1 MNSIFQINKI
11 PILVLLLIGTVSPSS
26 ASLFD
31 NWTDNQLCE
40 WMDQPSPPGII
51 QNLVNKRK
59 IVCSEGEARQLS
71 ASEIKAQKLAK
82 NHDRLEEE
90 AKAKVEKA
98 KAKVEKAKA
107 KIESSK
113 RLATIEVSDAFD
125 GSFSFNF
132 TGVDEGRILG
142 FGYGTLNIKN
152 GEASISKDSQGIAKL
167 KYQSFEGRVDK
178 NGDLIAALFF
188 NPGHRWNA
196 MVDKLIVFEGDL
208 ENKKLSGMYDDVK
221 LYFYLVKK

>member
-11 PILVLLLIGTVSPSS
+11 LILVLLLIGTFSPSS

-98 KAKVEKAKA
+98 KAK
-107 KIESSK
+107 IESSK
-113 RLATIEVSDAFD
+113 RLETIEVSDAFD

-178 NGDLIAALFF
+178 NGDLISTLFF

-196 MVDKLIVFEGDL
+196 MVDKLIVFEGNIDK
-208 ENKKLSGMYDDVK
+208 KKLSGMYDDVK

>member
-11 PILVLLLIGTVSPSS
+11 LILVLLLIGTVSPSS

-40 WMDQPSPPGII
+40 WMDQPSPPRII

-98 KAKVEKAKA
+98 KAK
-107 KIESSK
+107 IESSK

-142 FGYGTLNIKN
+142 FGFGTLNIKN

-178 NGDLIAALFF
+178 NGDLIATLFF
-188 NPGHRWNA
+188 NPGDRWNA
-196 MVDKLIVFEGDL
+196 MVDKLIVFEGNIDK
-208 ENKKLSGMYDDVK
+208 KKLSGMYDDVK

>member
-11 PILVLLLIGTVSPSS
+11 LILVLLLIGTFSPSS

-98 KAKVEKAKA
+98 KAK
-107 KIESSK
+107 IESSK
-113 RLATIEVSDAFD
+113 RLETIEVSDAFD

-178 NGDLIAALFF
+178 NGDLIATLFF

-196 MVDKLIVFEGDL
+196 MVDKLIVFEGNIDK
-208 ENKKLSGMYDDVK
+208 KKLSGMYDDVK

>member
-11 PILVLLLIGTVSPSS
+11 LILVLLLIGTFSPSS

-71 ASEIKAQKLAK
+71 SSEIKAQKLAK

-98 KAKVEKAKA
+98 KAK
-107 KIESSK
+107 IESSK
-113 RLATIEVSDAFD
+113 RLETIEVSDAFD

-178 NGDLIAALFF
+178 NGDLIATLFF

-196 MVDKLIVFEGDL
+196 MVDKLIVFEGNIDK
-208 ENKKLSGMYDDVK
+208 KKLSGMYDDVN

>member
-1 MNSIFQINKI
+1 M
-11 PILVLLLIGTVSPSS
+11 LLIGTFSPSS

-31 NWTDNQLCE
+31 NWTANQLCA

-98 KAKVEKAKA
+98 KAK
-107 KIESSK
+107 IESSK
-113 RLATIEVSDAFD
+113 RLETIEVSDAFD

-178 NGDLIAALFF
+178 NGDLIATLFF
-188 NPGHRWNA
+188 NPGDRWNA
-196 MVDKLIVFEGDL
+196 MVDKLIVFEGNIDK
-208 ENKKLSGMYDDVK
+208 KKLSGMYDDVK

>member
-11 PILVLLLIGTVSPSS
+11 LILVLLLIGTFSPSS

-71 ASEIKAQKLAK
+71 ASEIEAQKLAK

-98 KAKVEKAKA
+98 KAK
-107 KIESSK
+107 IESSK
-113 RLATIEVSDAFD
+113 RLETIEVSDAFD

-178 NGDLIAALFF
+178 NGDLIATLFF

-196 MVDKLIVFEGDL
+196 MVDKLIVFEGNIDK
-208 ENKKLSGMYDDVK
+208 KKLSGMYDDVK

>member
-11 PILVLLLIGTVSPSS
+11 LILVLLLIGTFSPSS

-98 KAKVEKAKA
+98 KAK
-107 KIESSK
+107 IESSK
-113 RLATIEVSDAFD
+113 RLETIE
-125 GSFSFNF
+125 
-132 TGVDEGRILG
+132 RR
-142 FGYGTLNIKN
+142 Y
-152 GEASISKDSQGIAKL
+152 
-167 KYQSFEGRVDK
+167 R
-178 NGDLIAALFF
+178 
-188 NPGHRWNA
+188 
-196 MVDKLIVFEGDL
+196 
-208 ENKKLSGMYDDVK
+208 
-221 LYFYLVKK
+221 

>member
-11 PILVLLLIGTVSPSS
+11 LILVLLLIGTFSPSS

-98 KAKVEKAKA
+98 KAK
-107 KIESSK
+107 IESSK
-113 RLATIEVSDAFD
+113 RLETIEVSDAFD

-178 NGDLIAALFF
+178 NGDLIATLFF
-188 NPGHRWNA
+188 NPGHRWNT
-196 MVDKLIVFEGDL
+196 MVDKLIVFEGNIDK
-208 ENKKLSGMYDDVK
+208 KKLSGMYDDVK